1 MATGD
6 GWTSRL
12 LTGLAEHLAAAGIGV
27 WRPDGPPYTAD
38 EIGIVTRA
46 IPTSPDRIITLAPYA
61 VGTALPGMA
70 DHTQGVQVR
79 CRGTQDPRV
88 VEDIADAVFDRLDG
102 VTRLT
107 LGGIPVVQIYRQS
120 YTSLGQDQNGRWESS
135 SNYYVEAMR
144 PTSNR
149 TD

>member
-12 LTGLAEHLAAAGIGV
+12 LTGLAEHLAAAGIAT
-27 WRPDGPPYTAD
+27 WRASGSYQAG
-38 EIGIVTRA
+38 EIGIYIRA
-46 IPTSPDRIITLAPYA
+46 IPSSPDQIITLAPYVVA
-61 VGTALPGMA
+61 SEPGMA
-70 DHTQGVQVR
+70 DITQGVQIR
-79 CRGTQDPRV
+79 CRGTKDPRV
-88 VEDIADAVFDRLDG
+88 VEDLADAIFDALDSAHGLVWGG
-102 VTRLT
+102 VP
-107 LGGIPVVQIYRQS
+107 IVQAYRQS
-120 YTSLGQDQNGRWESS
+120 YTALGADSNGRWETS

>member
-27 WRPDGPPYTAD
+27 WHADGSTYTAG
-38 EIGIVTRA
+38 EVGILIRA
-46 IPTSPDRIITLAPYA
+46 IPQAPDQVITLAPYVVA
-61 VGTALPGMA
+61 SPIGMA
-70 DHTQGVQVR
+70 DYTLGVQVR
-79 CRGTQDPRV
+79 CRGTRDPRV
-88 VEDIADAVFDRLDG
+88 VEDLGDAVFDLLDSIGRTTWGG
-102 VTRLT
+102 VP
-107 LGGIPVVQIYRQS
+107 IVDCYRQS
-120 YTSLGQDQNGRWESS
+120 YAALGQDSNGRWEVSH
-135 SNYYVEAMR
+135 NYLIEAMR